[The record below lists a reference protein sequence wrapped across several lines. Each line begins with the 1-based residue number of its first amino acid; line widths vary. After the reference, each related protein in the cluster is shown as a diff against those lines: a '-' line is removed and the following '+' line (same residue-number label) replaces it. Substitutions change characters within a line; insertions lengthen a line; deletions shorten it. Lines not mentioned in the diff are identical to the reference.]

1 MVLKREAAAY
11 RAWKEG
17 VVHTTLNPKGP
28 GAVRIHLIPP
38 KYRPFGKNPY
48 AMILNGYYIL
58 PLGYSWAV
66 LLGNFIREVNRFD
79 GRPMDEKD
87 MEKVVTAAV
96 ERTGKS
102 YRVPEEQLRGDLE
115 EMLAMLYGVACGE
128 EPSGEIE
135 PLSLRE
141 YAPRMTA
148 PHRMDLM
155 VSAMTKADGGW
166 NCNLQCRHCYAAGQP
181 EAEGKELNTEQW
193 KKIIDRLKIAGVP
206 QVTFTGGE
214 PTLRRDLAELVEY
227 SRWFVTR
234 LNTNGILLTPDL
246 CRELYEASLDSVQI
260 TLYSWNGSIH
270 SGIFKRTG
278 GPVCHLLRAD
288 RDRQRLL
295 RRLSLQPV
303 VRQGDGRDSD
313 SGGGNLPGNGDGDR
327 FYVTRP
333 GGGEAFKAAG
343 NTGAHVRRLSV
354 QHGRDTRRA
363 GCSVSELAGR
373 CGSGGYEKRFLE
385 KHLEPCNVQ
394 ENPGHGG
401 RGKPVLPAP
410 NREIR
415 KGW

>member
-96 ERTGKS
+96 DRTGKS

-115 EMLAMLYGVACGE
+115 EMLVMLYGVACGE

-141 YAPRMTA
+141 YAPHMTA

-193 KKIIDRLKIAGVP
+193 KKIIDRLKSAGVP

-214 PTLRRDLAELVEY
+214 PTLRRDLVELVLPVVCDAPQY
-227 SRWFVTR
+227 QWNPAYAGFMPGALRGQPGQRTDHALFLGQRDSRF
-234 LNTNGILLTPDL
+234 P
-246 CRELYEASLDSVQI
+246 CRPE
-260 TLYSWNGSIH
+260 
-270 SGIFKRTG
+270 
-278 GPVCHLLRAD
+278 
-288 RDRQRLL
+288 
-295 RRLSLQPV
+295 RRLS
-303 VRQGDGRDSD
+303 R
-313 SGGGNLPGNGDGDR
+313 N
-327 FYVTRP
+327 
-333 GGGEAFKAAG
+333 
-343 NTGAHVRRLSV
+343 HRR
-354 QHGRDTRRA
+354 HPERIKRRA
-363 GCSVSELAGR
+363 
-373 CGSGGYEKRFLE
+373 
-385 KHLEPCNVQ
+385 
-394 ENPGHGG
+394 
-401 RGKPVLPAP
+401 
-410 NREIR
+410 
-415 KGW
+415 